1 MSATS
6 TNNGHK
12 FQSGISMVEILVALV
27 ISVFLLGGIVQV
39 YLGNK
44 TTFKFANAISEVQE
58 NGRFS
63 LDIISQDIRQLDDW
77 GCIGFDPDRIETHL
91 RALTVAGYD
100 PVLHDFEDNDA
111 IEGTNDTG
119 LNNSDTITIRG
130 SKPGQINVVGPFA
143 TAGQNFIETTT
154 TNTITNNDILLIMR
168 CGENNINSDADIIRV
183 TGVGVGTNSPNNRR
197 ILHNGNMALM
207 YKNDGSVR
215 ELQTVTYSV
224 QNGASGQPA
233 LFRAE
238 FGVVQELIEGV
249 EEMQILYGV
258 DTDSDDVPNRYD
270 NSNIVANFDNVVS
283 VRVMLLVRSIDDF
296 VTEAPQVFTFNGDQR
311 VAPDRRLRQVFSTT
325 IALRNRIG
333 EI

>member
-1 MSATS
+1 MSTPA
-6 TNNGHK
+6 K
-12 FQSGISMVEILVALV
+12 FNYRLQSGISMVEILVSLV

-63 LDIISQDIRQLDDW
+63 LDTISQDIRQLDDW

-91 RALTVAGYD
+91 SAVTVVGYD
-100 PVLHDFEDNDA
+100 ADLHDFEDNDA

-130 SKPGQINVVGPFA
+130 SRPGQVNIVGPFA
-143 TAGQNFIETTT
+143 TAGQGFIETTT
-154 TNTITNNDILLIMR
+154 TTTITNNDILLIMR
-168 CGENNINSDADIIRV
+168 CGENNINTDADIIRV

-197 ILHNGNMALM
+197 ISHNGNMALP
-207 YKNDGSVR
+207 YRNDASVR
-215 ELQTVTYSV
+215 ELQTVTYSI
-224 QNGASGQPA
+224 QLSPNGQPA
-233 LFRAE
+233 LYRAD
-238 FGVVQELIEGV
+238 FALDQELIEGV

-270 NSNIVANFDNVVS
+270 TSVVVPDFDNVVS
-283 VRVMLLVRSIDDF
+283 VRVMLLVRSFEDF
-296 VTEAPQVFTFNGDQR
+296 VTEAPQVFTFNGVQR
-311 VAPDRRLRQVFSTT
+311 VAPDRRFRQVFTTT